1 MQAPRLHICSPIEI
15 GTEMLTLLMTILHC
29 DYQVP
34 AVELENDVV
43 SSGMAN
49 RKEGRKEARTEEM
62 RSADKRKPTN
72 RE

>member
-1 MQAPRLHICSPIEI
+1 
-15 GTEMLTLLMTILHC
+15 MLTLVMTILHC
-29 DYQVP
+29 DYHVP

-43 SSGMAN
+43 TSDTAS
-49 RKEGRKEARTEEM
+49 RKAGRKEARTEEM